1 VYIDT
6 YNYQLIFGELTY
18 YKIFFLL
25 LHYTKMEKLLLVLAI
40 ILVIMLIYSIR
51 SVETMTVIRRGVGAD
66 PDGET
71 PVASGVI
78 VSYPDLDYTHTW
90 SDGTDMRSCDECPN
104 AILCPKCPNM
114 QTNIQT
120 NINTYESFDSHPLNH
135 DLDDEFLNSREA
147 IGAGHGNG
155 AKACSYSTLHEETL
169 DDAAMSATNIGCKKS
184 NSIVAA
190 CKNDKTEVSYND
202 SSYTYNVPCEYI

>member
-1 VYIDT
+1 M
-6 YNYQLIFGELTY
+6 
-18 YKIFFLL
+18 K
-25 LHYTKMEKLLLVLAI
+25 KLLLVLAI

-51 SVETMTVIRRGVGAD
+51 SVETMTVIRRGVGVD

-78 VSYPDLDYTHTW
+78 VSYPELDYTHTW

-104 AILCPKCPNM
+104 AIVCPKCPNM

-120 NINTYESFDSHPLNH
+120 NINTESFDQQPHPLNH
-135 DLDDEFLNSREA
+135 DLDAEFLNSREL

-169 DDAAMSATNIGCKKS
+169 DDALMSATNIGCKK
-184 NSIVAA
+184 NNGILAA
-190 CKNDKTEVSYND
+190 CRNEETEIINNDATCSDTSCDDTCNISCDYL
-202 SSYTYNVPCEYI
+202 